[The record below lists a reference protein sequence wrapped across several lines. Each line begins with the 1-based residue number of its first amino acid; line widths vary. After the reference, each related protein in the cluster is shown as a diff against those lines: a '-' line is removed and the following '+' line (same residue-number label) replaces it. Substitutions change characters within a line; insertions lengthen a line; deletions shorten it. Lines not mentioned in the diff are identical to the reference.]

1 MTLTPKQEQYCRN
14 REIKKMSQRKAYLD
28 AYPNAAEWKLS
39 SVDEAACRLEK
50 ESKITAR
57 LQELR
62 DKETEEM
69 QREAKWTRED
79 AFDALKWMLDNAKKE
94 VTEKGEFTGPCVSAI
109 TNATKELNVIFAVGT
124 ETKGKGV
131 LEDILDAVRGASDD

>member
-1 MTLTPKQEQYCRN
+1 
-14 REIKKMSQRKAYLD
+14 MSQRKAYLD
-28 AYPNAAEWKLS
+28 AYPEAKKWKPS
-39 SVDEAACRLEK
+39 TVDEKACRMAK
-50 ESKITAR
+50 EIKISAR

-62 DKETEEM
+62 NEQNE
-69 QREAKWTRED
+69 QIRQEAKWTRED

-109 TNATKELNVIFAVGT
+109 TNATKELNAIFAVGS